1 MSTPKKFDFAQFNDD
16 EMQLLRAARR
26 LFEAME
32 AEPARREEAAHKE
45 WKTKISQE
53 AVR

>member
-1 MSTPKKFDFAQFNDD
+1 MSTPTKFDFTQFNET
-16 EMQLLRAARR
+16 EMELLRAARR

-32 AEPARREEAAHKE
+32 AEPARREEAAHRE
-45 WKTKISQE
+45 WKTNISVE